1 MSNNLISRRSFLS
14 SGVIAFSGVTLMG
27 LPSFAN
33 SVDRSDK
40 IKVGIIGT
48 GQRGAG
54 IATILKEIQ
63 NIELTACCDIDA
75 DNLKKGLALS
85 APKAKG
91 YADYRKMLENKEL
104 DAVIIATPLYLHY
117 QMAVD
122 ALDAGKH
129 IYIEKTMTYDVPQA
143 LELVKKVKNSNK
155 VFQVGHQYRYYG
167 MYHRIKEIIS
177 QDWLGTITHFESQY
191 NRNSDWRRPVA
202 DPKMERQVNW
212 RMYKEFSGGV
222 LAELSAHQIDI
233 VNWMLDSHP
242 LKVVG
247 LGGVDYWK
255 DGRETYDNVR
265 TIYEY
270 KDGIKSSVTSVLTNE
285 YNGYMMR
292 ILGKKGTIEIHRE
305 KALFYA
311 EAQSKQL
318 GTVDG
323 VTGATVEA
331 LQKGEGVLIRFSNR
345 DDKDRDPTAYAL
357 MDFAECI
364 LTGKKPASNVE
375 TGRDVAIAVHMGNQ
389 AIASG
394 EMRLWKPEYSV

>member
-1 MSNNLISRRSFLS
+1 MSYNLISRRSFLS
-14 SGVIAFSGVTLMG
+14 TGVLAASGVTLLG
-27 LPSFAN
+27 LPGFARSFAD
-33 SVDRSDK
+33 SAKV
-40 IKVGIIGT
+40 KVGLIGT
-48 GQRGAG
+48 GQRGTG
-54 IATILKEIQ
+54 IATILKELRDID
-63 NIELTACCDIDA
+63 LVACCDIDPG
-75 DNLKKGLALS
+75 NLKKGLALA

-91 YADYRKMLENKEL
+91 YADYRKMLESKDLE
-104 DAVIIATPLYLHY
+104 AVIIATPLYLHY

-129 IYIEKTMTYDVPQA
+129 IYIEKTMTYDIPQA
-143 LELVKKVKNSNK
+143 LALVSKVKNSNK

-167 MYHRIKEIIS
+167 MYHRIKEILA

-202 DPKMERQVNW
+202 DPKMERHVNW
-212 RMYKEFSGGV
+212 RMYKEYSGGV

-233 VNWMLDSHP
+233 VNWMTDSHP
-242 LKVVG
+242 VKVVG

-265 TIYEY
+265 AIYEY
-270 KDGIKSSVTSVLTNE
+270 KNGIKSAVTSILTNE

-305 KALFYA
+305 KAFFYP

-331 LQKGEGVLIRFSNR
+331 LKKGEGIPIKYTNR
-345 DDKDRDPTAYAL
+345 DDLNRDPTAYAL

-364 LTGKKPASNVE
+364 RTGKKPASNVE

-389 AIASG
+389 TVESG
-394 EMRLWKPEYSV
+394 EMVTWKPEYSV